1 MLLLLITHTHTH
13 THTLLLAPPR
23 FISGSDE
30 AGESA
35 LSALRTFR
43 LFRVFKLARSWSD
56 LRIILETIVKTMKD
70 ISNFA
75 VLLVLFMYIFSL
87 VGMQFFAN
95 RFRFDE
101 DGIVVPLDDPLH
113 ASSDQPRAHFDTLG
127 WSIITIFQL
136 LSGENWNTGKAQHL
150 FFVFET
156 FFLLLLLL
164 LLLLM
169 LLLLMMMMI

>member
-1 MLLLLITHTHTH
+1 M
-13 THTLLLAPPR
+13 LAPPR

-169 LLLLMMMMI
+169 LLMLMMMMI